1 MNLGIIGPLDSSEKI
16 ADVILN
22 NFKDIDTKIYVVSKI
37 EDAYLEVKKATKTC
51 DGLIFTGLGVYS
63 KVIEKTNINMPN
75 IYIPFLNSSIIKV
88 LWDLKKNYPEANNFS
103 IDIVNSNDVY
113 ETLDDLNLKDLN
125 PYIMPYNHI
134 YPESR
139 YLDFHINLV
148 DNKKV
153 NVCITGLG
161 WVYENLKKNGYKV
174 LRLYSTK
181 TDIKNKIQELIN
193 AIDSKELKKSN
204 LCIQLLNINKRN
216 EIDHY
221 ENLEINSFVESQLV
235 GYLKDIQASIF
246 NIGNNQYIIFS
257 TIGAVENIDN
267 LKKLKDITSYLF
279 EKSISI
285 NVGVGIGS
293 TVYESEIN
301 ARKALDLSIKG
312 QKPSIYK
319 VDNKKIEGP
328 LLEEVNLEFSYVI
341 EEDRLNYLS
350 SKLDLNPLYIEKINS
365 LIKIHSKKTF
375 TSDELAKY
383 LSVSVRTGS
392 RIMKK
397 ILDSNCGKII
407 GIESNSSVGR
417 PKNIVEI
424 NFEEV

>member
-16 ADVILN
+16 SNVILN
-22 NFKDIDTKIYVVSKI
+22 NFKDVNTKIYVVSKI
-37 EDAYLEVKKATKTC
+37 EDAYLEVNKAIKNC
-51 DGLIFTGLGVYS
+51 DGLIFTGIGVYS
-63 KVIEKTNINMPN
+63 KIIEKNKIEVAN

-88 LWDLKKNYPEANNFS
+88 LWDLKEQYPKASDFS
-103 IDIVNSNDVY
+103 IDIVNKNDLY
-113 ETLDDLNLKDLN
+113 ETLDDLNLKELN
-125 PYIMPYNHI
+125 PYIMPYNNI
-134 YPESR
+134 YPESK
-139 YLDFHINLV
+139 YLDFHIKLV
-148 DNKKV
+148 KDKKV
-153 NVCITGLG
+153 DVCITGLG
-161 WVYENLKKNGYKV
+161 WVYESLKSKGYKV

-181 TDIKNKIQELIN
+181 SDIKNKIQELIN
-193 AIDSKELKKSN
+193 NINNKKIKKSN
-204 LCIQLLNINKRN
+204 LCIQLLNISKKN
-216 EIDHY
+216 ELDHY
-221 ENLEINSFVESQLV
+221 QSLEINALVESQLLD
-235 GYLKDIQASIF
+235 YLKDIQGSIF

-257 TIGAVENIDN
+257 TIGAVENVNN
-267 LKKLKDITSYLF
+267 LKKLKDITLNLF
-279 EKSISI
+279 EKSISLNI
-285 NVGVGIGS
+285 GIGMGS

-312 QKPSIYK
+312 KKPSIFK

-328 LLEEVNLEFSYVI
+328 LLEDINLEFSYI
-341 EEDRLNYLS
+341 MDCERINYLS
-350 SKLDLNPLYIEKINS
+350 SKLDLNPIYIEKINS

-397 ILDSNCGKII
+397 LLDSGYGKIS

-424 NFEEV
+424 NFDET